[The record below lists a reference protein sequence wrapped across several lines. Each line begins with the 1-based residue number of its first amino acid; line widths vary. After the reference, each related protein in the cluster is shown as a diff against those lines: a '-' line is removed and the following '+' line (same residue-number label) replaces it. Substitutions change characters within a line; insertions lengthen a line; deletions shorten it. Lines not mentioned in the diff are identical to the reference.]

1 MDDTHKWMEE
11 KQTEPGEFNS
21 LQDKAC
27 LEQGVDRD
35 PDLTTE
41 RLGANN

>member
-1 MDDTHKWMEE
+1 MDDTHKRMAE
-11 KQTEPGEFNS
+11 KQIDPEFNNP
-21 LQDKAC
+21 QDKAC
-27 LEQGVDRD
+27 FEQGADRD

>member
-1 MDDTHKWMEE
+1 MDDTHKRMEE
-11 KQTEPGEFNS
+11 KQIDPEFNNP
-21 LQDKAC
+21 QDKAC
-27 LEQGVDRD
+27 FEQGADPD